1 MNIDFLTLSVFSIFF
16 GIWILVQI
24 KFNKDRTETNL
35 FLLKMLSEEHKKE
48 VEKLQQEILKLEE
61 KIRSLQGEEKSSS

>member
-24 KFNKDRTETNL
+24 KFSKDRADSNL
-35 FLLKMLSEEHKKE
+35 FLLKMLSEEHQKE
-48 VEKLQQEILKLEE
+48 VDRLQQEIASLKE
-61 KIRSLQGEEKSSS
+61 KILVLKGEAKSSS

>member
-24 KFNKDRTETNL
+24 KFNKDRADSNL
-35 FLLKMLSEEHKKE
+35 FLLKMLSEEHQKE
-48 VEKLQQEILKLEE
+48 VDRLQQEIASLKE
-61 KIRSLQGEEKSSS
+61 KLRVLKGEAKSSS